1 MYIIKKGEIRKV
13 KVLNQSEDT
22 CSVYDKKDMKILHN
36 VKNKEIEY
44 SYKNAEMKL
53 KELNIVKS
61 FKRRK
66 ANKKGICTCEW
77 CGSKGDDLTVDHIYP
92 LSKFGGREKIRKNK
106 AVWREAWSYDNL
118 QILCKECNQRKDS
131 FVLGRDKHMANMVD
145 YRARVL
151 SMKKNLKHSQ
161 HKNSPHGKLG
171 YGIATN
177 KWASRKDRYAE
188 YVAKADSNVL
198 RLDMILSS
206 VEAYD
211 LLPRTT

>member
-66 ANKKGICTCEW
+66 ANKKGICT
-77 CGSKGDDLTVDHIYP
+77 
-92 LSKFGGREKIRKNK
+92 
-106 AVWREAWSYDNL
+106 
-118 QILCKECNQRKDS
+118 
-131 FVLGRDKHMANMVD
+131 
-145 YRARVL
+145 
-151 SMKKNLKHSQ
+151 
-161 HKNSPHGKLG
+161 
-171 YGIATN
+171 
-177 KWASRKDRYAE
+177 
-188 YVAKADSNVL
+188 
-198 RLDMILSS
+198 
-206 VEAYD
+206 
-211 LLPRTT
+211 